1 VISEKEALCNQVSYL
16 RQGLLYTIFP
26 SINTLK
32 LNEPST
38 GFPLHVF
45 VCKDGSYR
53 EWGYPAQLA
62 ICFLAPCKMPY
73 RCTKQQNRPVY
84 VEFPSSGPKEMLVL
98 TGWATKLFLEVMDEQ
113 KGSFCC

>member
-1 VISEKEALCNQVSYL
+1 MISEKEALCNQVSYL
-16 RQGLLYTIFP
+16 RQVLLYTIFP

-62 ICFLAPCKMPY
+62 ICFLAPCKIVVPNSKIGSFMLSFHH
-73 RCTKQQNRPVY
+73 Q
-84 VEFPSSGPKEMLVL
+84 GPKKC
-98 TGWATKLFLEVMDEQ
+98 W
-113 KGSFCC
+113 C